1 MSVRRG
7 TLTAVRPALRPG
19 LLALWRDRDT
29 VQIGVDPRRAV
40 AISGMS
46 QASAVI
52 RLLDGSRERDQLVT
66 EAREL
71 GVQPAVT
78 ERIITLLAAAGVLVD
93 CSSDVLRSL
102 PPELTRQLM
111 PVLAAASVA
120 AEDGDGGARLIARR
134 SSTTMLVCGSGPIAA
149 IVADL
154 LVRSGLAIRSSPT
167 APVQQLAGPRPTDPP
182 DLIVIVGHQ
191 SPAETAELSRVRLPH
206 LAVYADEAI
215 GVVGPLVQPGFTA
228 CLRCIDLAKA
238 ERDPAWPLVLA
249 QLAGRSVEP
258 AACDAVL
265 ATTVAAQAAAQAVA
279 FADQSPLAHATAN
292 GTLELVCPT
301 WQWRRRSW
309 VPHPACSCGSSD
321 TDRRDAITRHPL
333 AARAG

>member
-1 MSVRRG
+1 
-7 TLTAVRPALRPG
+7 
-19 LLALWRDRDT
+19 
-29 VQIGVDPRRAV
+29 
-40 AISGMS
+40 MS
-46 QASAVI
+46 QASDVI

-71 GVQPAVT
+71 GVPPAVT

-93 CSSDVLRSL
+93 FSSDVLRRL

-134 SSTTMLVCGSGPIAA
+134 AATTMIVCGSGPIAT

-154 LVRSGLAIRSSPT
+154 LTRSGLAIRTAPA
-167 APVQQLAGPRPTDPP
+167 APVQQLAGTQPTDPP
-182 DLIVIVGHQ
+182 DLVVLVGHQ
-191 SPAETAELSRVRLPH
+191 SPAETSELSRVRLPH

-215 GVVGPLVQPGFTA
+215 GVVGPLVRPGVTA

-238 ERDPAWPLVLA
+238 ERDPAWPLILA
-249 QLAGRSVEP
+249 QLAGHSVEP

-265 ATTVAAQAAAQAVA
+265 ATTVAAQAAAQALA

-309 VPHPACSCGSSD
+309 LPHPACSCGSSD
-321 TDRRDAITRHPL
+321 TDRRDPSTPPASCARRMRL
-333 AARAG
+333 SAADGGP

>member
-7 TLTAVRPALRPG
+7 SLTPVRPAIRPG
-19 LLALWRDRDT
+19 LLPLWRDRDT
-29 VQIGVDPRRAV
+29 VQIGIDPRRAV

-46 QASAVI
+46 QASEVI
-52 RLLDGSRERDQLVT
+52 RLLDGSRERDQLVI
-66 EAREL
+66 EARER

-93 CSSDVLRSL
+93 FSSDVLRSL
-102 PPELTRQLM
+102 PPELTQQLM

-120 AEDGDGGARLIARR
+120 GQDGDGGARLIARR
-134 SSTTMLVCGSGPIAA
+134 SSTTMLVCGSGPIVA

-154 LVRSGLAIRSSPT
+154 LTRSGLAIQSRPK
-167 APVQQLAGPRPTDPP
+167 APVEQLAGPQPTDPP
-182 DLIVIVGHQ
+182 DLVVLVGHQ
-191 SPAETAELSRVRLPH
+191 SPVETAELSRVRLPH

-215 GVVGPLVQPGFTA
+215 GVVGPLVQPGLTA

-238 ERDPAWPLVLA
+238 ERDPAWPLILA
-249 QLAGRSVEP
+249 QLAGRSAEP
-258 AACDAVL
+258 RACDAVL
-265 ATTVAAQAAAQAVA
+265 ATTVAAQAAAQALA
-279 FADQSPLAHATAN
+279 FADQSPLAQATAN

-309 VPHPACSCGSSD
+309 LPHPACSCGSSD
-321 TDRRDAITRHPL
+321 SDKRGTNSRHRL